1 MKEII
6 LVLATYILGTSVHS
20 VAAFPELSTIECGR
34 DGEDANCNT
43 YDKMG
48 EGQKAK
54 CILRMIRD
62 VRNPFDT

>member
-6 LVLATYILGTSVHS
+6 LALTTFIMVISVQY
-20 VAAFPELSTIECGR
+20 VAAFPELSTVECGEN
-34 DGEDANCNT
+34 GEDANCNT

-54 CILRMIRD
+54 CILRILLD